1 MLTLKAAQQA
11 QSGHSHG
18 MVRLKQHR
26 QPPLDLNKN
35 ETHRGGAENLESN
48 RYSQMLL
55 QEDDE
60 IAQLQAASTNRGG

>member
-1 MLTLKAAQQA
+1 
-11 QSGHSHG
+11 

-26 QPPLDLNKN
+26 QPPLDVNKN